1 MGHKMDRYEINS
13 SAESPHFIGS
23 WIIDPLSICED
34 IIDFFESNPRRHVI
48 GSTLGDDSVEH
59 KRTTDISVSPKDL
72 VDPSFLPVRE
82 LINKLMLCYQDY
94 AEQWPFIKE
103 NLGNLEM
110 GPFNI
115 QRYQPGDH
123 FQTVHAERTDFSASS
138 RALVWMTYL
147 NDVEEGGATSFVH
160 YGLDVQPKRG
170 QTLIWP
176 VDWTHAH
183 CGNVITVGHKYILTG
198 WFLFPVPKKES
209 NLTSG

>member
-1 MGHKMDRYEINS
+1 MVDKRVRTVSDLFRVVAQNDLKG
-13 SAESPHFIGS
+13 
-23 WIIDPLSICED
+23 
-34 IIDFFESNPRRHVI
+34 
-48 GSTLGDDSVEH
+48 TLPECMS
-59 KRTTDISVSPKDL
+59 
-72 VDPSFLPVRE
+72 
-82 LINKLMLCYQDY
+82 
-94 AEQWPFIKE
+94 
-103 NLGNLEM
+103 
-110 GPFNI
+110 
-115 QRYQPGDH
+115 
-123 FQTVHAERTDFSASS
+123 SS

-198 WFLFPVPKKES
+198 WFLFPVPKKEC